1 LRLKNN
7 DIKPD
12 ELQEAQVT
20 SADRSNRYTV
30 TCIQKRSNTR
40 PMWSINLETIF
51 SINQFSFF
59 TFLAYVFDREK
70 KKFDELQKLRS
81 KNTPTRTLPMVCM
94 LKHCLLSD
102 RQ

>member
-7 DIKPD
+7 DIEPD

-20 SADRSNRYTV
+20 SADRSNRYTDM
-30 TCIQKRSNTR
+30 CIQNRSNTS
-40 PMWSINLETIF
+40 PMGLINLETIF
-51 SINQFSFF
+51 SINQFSFS
-59 TFLAYVFDREK
+59 AYVFDREK
-70 KKFDELQKLRS
+70 KSLMNYKKMCS
-81 KNTPTRTLPMVCM
+81 KNIATRMLPMVCM